1 MRRLL
6 QLAALVGVIAAF
18 IGLMYLRFS
27 GDDATRPG
35 VIHCCPGEDV
45 VVATR
50 DIPSGTRI
58 EANMVSIERVAPAQ
72 LMPDVYRD
80 TAMVVGQM
88 ATNNIGAGEQVT
100 YSDIEGPAVPEGM
113 SAVALRIQQTTPVG
127 GLVSPGAWVDVLAAF
142 DGGSRVKT
150 IAENVEVIAV
160 VQRETGQDVV
170 TFGGDPKAQ
179 PPPALVTVAVPP
191 QSASL
196 LLDAQLKASRLWLQ
210 LRPAPSRVP

>member
-1 MRRLL
+1 VLRI
-6 QLAALVGVIAAF
+6 AVAVIAVIAAF
-18 IGLMYLRFS
+18 VGITYLRFS

-35 VIHCCPGEDV
+35 VHSRPGEDA

-50 DIPSGTRI
+50 TIPSGTRI
-58 EANMVSIERVAPAQ
+58 EDDMVSLERMAAAQ
-72 LMPDVYRD
+72 LVPNVYRD
-80 TAMVVGQM
+80 TAMVVGKK
-88 ATNNIGAGEQVT
+88 ATNNILAGDQVT
-100 YSDIEGPAVPEGM
+100 HSDVEGPVVPEGM

-127 GLVSPGAWVDVLAAF
+127 GLVSPGDWVDVLAAF